1 MDPRSVS
8 TERQK
13 KGKVAADP
21 LPFGAMAE
29 APHPH
34 VLLYR
39 KMIAAFNANRIG
51 EAVEI
56 FHPDV
61 VYTIPGKS
69 PIAGQTRGIEAH
81 LEMLRRIRERSGGT
95 LRLEP
100 RSVLADDVHLLI
112 YGRVTAQ
119 REGKGL
125 DTDHCVA
132 FRFEAGRIVEGRT
145 IPVDL
150 YAFDD
155 FWS

>member
-1 MDPRSVS
+1 MDPGSVS

-13 KGKVAADP
+13 KGKARRRTVT
-21 LPFGAMAE
+21 LGAMADD
-29 APHPH
+29 AHPH

-51 EAVEI
+51 EAAEI

-69 PIAGQTRGIEAH
+69 PIAGETRGIEAH

-100 RSVLADDVHLLI
+100 SSVLADDVHLLI
-112 YGRVTAQ
+112 YGRVSAQ
-119 REGKGL
+119 REGKRL
-125 DTDHCVA
+125 DSEHCVV

-145 IPVDL
+145 VPIDL

>member
-1 MDPRSVS
+1 MPED
-8 TERQK
+8 
-13 KGKVAADP
+13 
-21 LPFGAMAE
+21 
-29 APHPH
+29 HPH
-34 VLLYR
+34 VLRYR

-56 FHPDV
+56 FDPHL
-61 VYTIPGKS
+61 VYTIPGRS
-69 PIAGQTRGIEAH
+69 PIAGQTRGVEAH

-119 REGKGL
+119 REGKVL
-125 DTDHCVA
+125 DSDHCVA
-132 FRFEAGRIVEGRT
+132 FRFEGERIVEGRT
-145 IPVDL
+145 VPVDL